1 MKSLDSD
8 DQQFHQYQQSN
19 ESLNSDGKQFHQYQ
33 QNKESPLILAQWPQK
48 IKWHMTMEIQVL
60 IGTGSTNVAGFNR
73 LMGFKPSALA
83 KDIPNYHVPN
93 SLFRYVLIRD
103 VWRFHS

>member
-1 MKSLDSD
+1 
-8 DQQFHQYQQSN
+8 
-19 ESLNSDGKQFHQYQ
+19 
-33 QNKESPLILAQWPQK
+33 
-48 IKWHMTMEIQVL
+48 MTMEIQVL

-103 VWRFHS
+103 V

>member
-73 LMGFKPSALA
+73 LMGSKPSALSMNN
-83 KDIPNYHVPN
+83 KDGK
-93 SLFRYVLIRD
+93 D
-103 VWRFHS
+103 T